1 MNINSIYMYIILILW
16 YTADTDPL
24 SFSAAALGEDISYIY
39 VSPSSLPPS
48 PHLLLLP
55 AAH

>member
-24 SFSAAALGEDISYIY
+24 SFSAASLVEDISYIY
-39 VSPSSLPPS
+39 VSP
-48 PHLLLLP
+48 
-55 AAH
+55 